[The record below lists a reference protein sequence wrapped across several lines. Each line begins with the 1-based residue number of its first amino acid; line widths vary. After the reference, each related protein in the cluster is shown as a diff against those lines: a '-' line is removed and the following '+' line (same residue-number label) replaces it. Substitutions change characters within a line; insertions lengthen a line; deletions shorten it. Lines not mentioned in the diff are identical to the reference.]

1 MSQSHTA
8 SAFYQRFS
16 VPVLAVLLFLLPLVV
31 VGAIKAKGNNR
42 NDVKGWLP
50 LEYPETRTYRFFRQ
64 NFQGEEFILVS
75 WDGCTMADPRLE
87 LMANKLLPPPEE
99 AARIERP
106 LYFKLA
112 QTGPRAVTRMT
123 AEPLNLEADEAVRR
137 LTGALIGPAAKGV
150 EPGSLEDDI
159 DARQTCLIL
168 TLSDAARANLH
179 GAIDEIKNVAIK
191 ELGIPEPD
199 LHMGGPPVD
208 NVSIDKAGQTSV
220 TILFALSL
228 VVGFFV
234 SWWSLRSKALVGIVI
249 ASGVYSMFASLA
261 IVWYSG
267 YPVDAI
273 LLTMPSLVYVA
284 TTSGAIHLANY
295 YRDQIA
301 ETGKRDGAAGEAL
314 AHALLPLSLATGTT
328 AVGLATLSVSEL
340 VPIKMFGIF
349 SAAGVVVSF
358 LVIITL
364 MPAMLELFPPR
375 LKLGKAAEGEDDGSW
390 RPIEQSPW
398 WKVGQWITTH
408 HAFATAACVLV
419 MAGVGYGMTRI
430 ESSVQLMRLF
440 SPKARIRTDY
450 HWLEKH
456 LGPLVPM
463 EILVRID
470 DDACPLDFRE
480 RMELVER
487 IQEKI
492 AGLHE
497 VGSSLSTVTFSR
509 GIDVGDG
516 EGGVFSRLI
525 GINKAR
531 RESTMARVLERHREE
546 FLEGDY
552 LREAE
557 VEIPVGP
564 PPKAPEPT
572 FLEALAM
579 KTGFMS
585 PPPAPA
591 APTREHTQEL
601 WRISARVSAV
611 KEVDYADFK
620 AELQKEIAPILAG
633 LDADGVKGIEVEFTG
648 LMPLVYK
655 AQHSLLDGLKVG
667 FIWDFLIIVAVMI
680 LLCRAA
686 SAGVVLLL
694 PAAFPAIMVFGSMGW
709 GNAILKSLDWGSIL
723 VDIGTV
729 MAPSVALGVTVD
741 DVVHFMLWFRRGIT
755 EGMNRKDATMLAYK
769 GCARAM
775 YQSWGVIGIG
785 LSVFSLSPFGPT
797 QRFGYMML
805 AMLTIAL
812 VGNLVFLPAL
822 LSGPLGG
829 MFAASVLRN
838 DRRKAAKQEARRVIT
853 EPGTDTLPAPHVAP
867 GTARQAVHA

>member
-1 MSQSHTA
+1 MTHSSGN
-8 SAFYQRFS
+8 FYQRSS
-16 VPVLAVLLFLLPLVV
+16 VAILAVLVFLLPLVV

-50 LEYPETRTYRFFRQ
+50 AEYPETQTYKFYRQ
-64 NFQGEEFILVS
+64 HFQGEEFVLIS

-87 LMANKLLPPPEE
+87 LLATKLLPPPEE
-99 AARIERP
+99 AARIDRP
-106 LYFKLA
+106 IYFRTA
-112 QTGPRAVTRMT
+112 QTGPRAVAQMT
-123 AEPLNLEADEAVRR
+123 EEPLNLDPEEAVRR
-137 LTGALIGPAAKGV
+137 LSGALIGPPPEGI
-150 EPGSLEDDI
+150 EPGSAEDDL
-159 DARQTCLIL
+159 DRRQTCLVL
-168 TLSDAARANLH
+168 TLSDTARANLH
-179 GAIDEIKNVAIK
+179 GAIDQIRDVATK
-191 ELGIPEPD
+191 ECGIREAD

-208 NVSIDKAGQTSV
+208 NVSIDNAGQRSV
-220 TILFALSL
+220 TILFGLSL

-234 SWWSLRSKALVGIVI
+234 SWWSLKSKALVAIVL

-295 YRDQIA
+295 YRDQLA
-301 ETGKRDGAAGEAL
+301 ETGIQEGAAGRAVH
-314 AHALLPLSLATGTT
+314 HALLPLSLATGTT
-328 AVGLATLSVSEL
+328 AVGLATLAVSEL

-349 SAAGVVVSF
+349 SAIGVMVSF

-364 MPAMLELFPPR
+364 MPSVLELFPPKLR
-375 LKLGKAAEGEDDGSW
+375 LGAAAGAGEADASW
-390 RPIEQSPW
+390 RPIEHSPW
-398 WKVGQWITTH
+398 WKVGQWITQH
-408 HAFATAACVLV
+408 HAFAATACLLV
-419 MAGVGYGMTRI
+419 MAGVGYGMTRV

-440 SPKARIRTDY
+440 SPNARIRTDY
-450 HWLEKH
+450 QWLEKH

-470 DDACPLDFRE
+470 ETECDLDFRE

-487 IQEKI
+487 IQQKI
-492 AGLHE
+492 AGLEE

-509 GIDVGDG
+509 GLDVPSG
-516 EGGVFSRLI
+516 GGVFARII
-525 GINKAR
+525 GLNKAR
-531 RESTMARVLERHREE
+531 REDTLARALARHRDE

-557 VEIPVGP
+557 VVEPIGPVPTP
-564 PPKAPEPT
+564 PEPGLIEGVGMQLGLISAPEP
-572 FLEALAM
+572 
-579 KTGFMS
+579 
-585 PPPAPA
+585 PPV
-591 APTREHTQEL
+591 PTRTRQEEL

-611 KEVDYADFK
+611 QEVDYALFK
-620 AELQKEIAPILAG
+620 ADLQKEIAPILDD
-633 LDADGVKGIEVEFTG
+633 LEADGVKGVAIDYTG
-648 LMPLVYK
+648 LVPLVYK
-655 AQHSLLDGLKVG
+655 AQHSLLDGLQIG

-686 SAGVVLLL
+686 SAGLVLLL
-694 PAAFPAIMVFGSMGW
+694 PAAFPAVCVFGGMGW
-709 GNAILKSLDWGSIL
+709 GNALLKGFGTGSLLI
-723 VDIGTV
+723 DIGTV

-741 DVVHFMLWFRRGIT
+741 DVVHFMLWFRRGISD
-755 EGMNRKDATMLAYK
+755 GLDRRQATMLAYK

-805 AMLTIAL
+805 SMLTIAL

-829 MFAASVLRN
+829 VFAASVLRN
-838 DRRKAAKQEARRVIT
+838 DARKAKRDAGRRVKT
-853 EPGTDTLPAPHVAP
+853 DPGSDALPAPHIVP
-867 GTARQAVHA
+867 GQAKQVVHA